1 MRHGV
6 NDMGKVKA
14 FWQKIVQQLLILE
27 ALTRRHLMV
36 FFKNWITVI
45 FTLMVPLIILAVYI
59 LFLRNMELSQIDN
72 ALNSIEGLGAP
83 DKDFLH
89 QVYAIVDSWMISGVL
104 AVSCITVSLN
114 TCYILVRDKES
125 GINKDFLSSPIP
137 QKTIMASYFF
147 FNTLVTFSIN
157 LIVYF
162 ICLIYLVAYGALMIS
177 VSDFF
182 AIIGILLL
190 STLNASLLTFF
201 ICSFIKKESVLS
213 SIVAIGSAAIG
224 FLIGAYLPP
233 NMLPDEVNSL
243 TTFFPGT
250 YSASLLRNY
259 FMSTPLEKLVEQP
272 YVLEHQ
278 EALQDFIDGIQNDF
292 DLNIDFFGHTVT
304 PGVMALVILAF
315 SGIFLVLNL
324 IFTSRNLF
332 RFPKKQRKL
341 KQSH

>member
-1 MRHGV
+1 ME
-6 NDMGKVKA
+6 KVKA
-14 FWQKIVQQLLILE
+14 FWQKAVQQLLILE
-27 ALTRRHLMV
+27 ALTRRHLLV
-36 FFKNWITVI
+36 FFKNWVTVI

-59 LFLRNMELSQIDN
+59 LFLREMEIGQIKN
-72 ALNSIEGLGAP
+72 ALEAIEGLTTP
-83 DKDFLH
+83 TQSFLH

-104 AVSCITVSLN
+104 AVSCVTVSLN

-137 QKTIMASYFF
+137 QKTIMVSYFC
-147 FNTLVTFSIN
+147 FNAFVTFAIN

-190 STLNASLLTFF
+190 STINASLLTFF

-233 NMLPDEVNSL
+233 DMLPPQVNSL

-250 YSASLLRNY
+250 YSAGLLRNY
-259 FMSTPLEKLVEQP
+259 FMSTPLEKLMEQP
-272 YVLEHQ
+272 YVVENHDALEKFIGD
-278 EALQDFIDGIQNDF
+278 LQNGF

-315 SGIFLVLNL
+315 SGIFLVLNC

-332 RFPKKQRKL
+332 RFPKKQKKL
-341 KQSH
+341 KKSN